1 MNDKKLRI
9 FLADDDVDDR
19 LLFCD
24 AIEEL
29 GIETLVN
36 TFENGV
42 DLMAHLIDED
52 KGLPDMIFLDLN
64 MPLMNGEECLDDIRS
79 EPALSKIPIIIYST
93 SLDHKMA
100 EVLQDK
106 GANLYLQKPKSYSQ
120 LKESLSRSID
130 AMYQYLNGLPTVN
143 DFIVKTT

>member
-1 MNDKKLRI
+1 MNNKRLRI
-9 FLADDDVDDR
+9 YLADDDDDDR
-19 LLFCD
+19 VLFCD

-29 GIETLVN
+29 GIETSVN

-42 DLMAHLIDED
+42 DLMANLIDKD

-79 EPALSKIPIIIYST
+79 EPALTKIPIIIYST
-93 SLDHKMA
+93 SLDEKMA
-100 EVLQDK
+100 EVLQLK
-106 GANLYLQKPKSYSQ
+106 GANLYLQKPKSYNQ

-130 AMYQYLNGLPTVN
+130 AIYNYIKGGPTLK
-143 DFIVKTT
+143 DFIVKT